1 MTQPGSQSRPLPLLP
16 LALAAY
22 VLVLGLKLHFAS
34 VLDLYSDE
42 IFYWLAS
49 THPALAYSD
58 LPFVTAQLVGLGS
71 ALAPGEALAV
81 RSLFIMMGSAIP
93 LLLYWLAKPLT
104 SFRQALE
111 TAALSL
117 CVPLGGFL
125 GLLAVPDVPLI
136 FFGLLAIGFFQR
148 ALAHDHWSSWLATGL
163 FVALGLCTHYRF
175 LLYVA
180 AALLFLLLFRP
191 EHRQWRNP
199 RFWASTFIASCGL
212 IPIAWFNLGNQLASA
227 SFYFVDRHPWQFQ
240 PQGLLHLFKQAALV
254 TPLLYALLL
263 TTAWMLWQQAR
274 RGQRDAALLLSFALV
289 NLSVYLLLAP
299 WTDADSTSIHWP
311 LSGYFPL
318 LVYLPAAIRKLG
330 NQWPA
335 SASRFRLLITVAI
348 VMGFAGTVS
357 AFVGVG
363 SQAYQQPLQSLLGRG
378 LLSNKMAGWQEFA
391 RHTRQLIEEH
401 YDGQAPV
408 LITDNYYSAAQ
419 LLFADLGERVY
430 TIDQDKAIRDG
441 RITQLQLWQMHMAD
455 LSRETGQAALLINE
469 DSTLEV
475 LDKRELITQMCHRAD
490 SLDYLDTLR
499 LFNGDKQF
507 SYYQIPALKNES
519 ADRASPCPFPMRAWL
534 EIPAAGDV
542 LAGPVEVDGWA
553 YSEDVGIE
561 RVRLLLDDEP
571 LVELNY
577 GIHRQDVV
585 DVMEAGLDP
594 NAPELG
600 FRGSFDSTAL
610 ANGEYWLAV
619 ELQNKQ
625 GQVTR
630 YGRRKV
636 MIRN

>member
-1 MTQPGSQSRPLPLLP
+1 MTQAAPPSRPLPVGA

-22 VLVLGLKLHFAS
+22 ALVVALKLHFAT

-58 LPFVTAQLVGLGS
+58 LPFVTAQLAGLG
-71 ALAPGEALAV
+71 ATLAPGQALAV
-81 RSLFIMMGSAIP
+81 RSLFILMGSAIP
-93 LLLYWLAKPLT
+93 FLLYWLARPLT
-104 SFRQALE
+104 TDRQALE
-111 TAALSL
+111 AAALSL
-117 CVPLGGFL
+117 CIPLGGFL

-148 ALAHDHWSSWLATGL
+148 ALSHNRWSCWLASGL

-175 LLYVA
+175 VLYLA
-180 AALLFLLLFRP
+180 AALLFLLLFRQ

-199 RFWASTFIASCGL
+199 RFWTAAVIGSCGV

-227 SFYFVDRHPWQFQ
+227 SFYFVERHPWEFQ
-240 PQGLLHLFKQAALV
+240 PQGLLHLFKQAGLV
-254 TPLLYALLL
+254 TPLMYGLLL
-263 TTAWMLWQQAR
+263 YTAWMLWRQAR
-274 RGQRDAALLLSFALV
+274 SGHRDAALLLSFALV

-318 LVYLPAAIRKLG
+318 LVYLPAAIRQLANK
-330 NQWPA
+330 WPGPPA
-335 SASRFRLLITVAI
+335 QFRLIIAAAVL
-348 VMGFAGTVS
+348 MGFAGTVT
-357 AFVGVG
+357 ALLGVG

-378 LLSNKMAGWQEFA
+378 VLSNKMAGWQEFA
-391 RHTRQLIEEH
+391 RHTGQVIDEH
-401 YDGQAPV
+401 YAGQAPV
-408 LITDNYYSAAQ
+408 MITDNYYTAAQ
-419 LLFADLGERVY
+419 LLFAGLGQRVY

-441 RITQLQLWQMHMAD
+441 RITQLQLWQMHAAD
-455 LSRETGQAALLINE
+455 LSRETGQPALLINE

-475 LDKRELITQMCHRAD
+475 LDKRELMTRMCQRAD
-490 SLDYLDTLR
+490 SLDYLEDLV

-507 SYYQIPALKNES
+507 SYYQITALNTE
-519 ADRASPCPFPMRAWL
+519 ADRRASPCPFPMRAWL

-542 LAGPVEVDGWA
+542 LAGTVEVDGWA
-553 YSEDVGIE
+553 YSEEVGIE
-561 RVRLLLDDEP
+561 RVMLLIDDEP
-571 LVELNY
+571 LLELAY
-577 GIHRQDVV
+577 GISRQDVV
-585 DVMEAGLDP
+585 DVMAAELDP

-610 ANGEYWLAV
+610 ANGEYWLAI
-619 ELQNKQ
+619 ELHNKL

>member
-1 MTQPGSQSRPLPLLP
+1 
-16 LALAAY
+16 
-22 VLVLGLKLHFAS
+22 
-34 VLDLYSDE
+34 
-42 IFYWLAS
+42 
-49 THPALAYSD
+49 
-58 LPFVTAQLVGLGS
+58 
-71 ALAPGEALAV
+71 
-81 RSLFIMMGSAIP
+81 
-93 LLLYWLAKPLT
+93 
-104 SFRQALE
+104 
-111 TAALSL
+111 
-117 CVPLGGFL
+117 
-125 GLLAVPDVPLI
+125 
-136 FFGLLAIGFFQR
+136 
-148 ALAHDHWSSWLATGL
+148 
-163 FVALGLCTHYRF
+163 
-175 LLYVA
+175 
-180 AALLFLLLFRP
+180 
-191 EHRQWRNP
+191 
-199 RFWASTFIASCGL
+199 
-212 IPIAWFNLGNQLASA
+212 
-227 SFYFVDRHPWQFQ
+227 
-240 PQGLLHLFKQAALV
+240 
-254 TPLLYALLL
+254 
-263 TTAWMLWQQAR
+263 
-274 RGQRDAALLLSFALV
+274 
-289 NLSVYLLLAP
+289 
-299 WTDADSTSIHWP
+299 
-311 LSGYFPL
+311 
-318 LVYLPAAIRKLG
+318 
-330 NQWPA
+330 
-335 SASRFRLLITVAI
+335 
-348 VMGFAGTVS
+348 
-357 AFVGVG
+357 
-363 SQAYQQPLQSLLGRG
+363 
-378 LLSNKMAGWQEFA
+378 MAGWQEFA

-401 YDGQAPV
+401 YDSQAPV

-507 SYYQIPALKNES
+507 SYYQIPALKSES

-561 RVRLLLDDEP
+561 RVRLLVDDEP